1 MLQRGK
7 DKSTKV
13 CYNPEDL
20 YLPEIVTLCPCGWLY
35 KWCKI
40 ITFCSTEHN
49 IHLGPRQQQR
59 QSVQGSCSCIRMHSD
74 LGTWSPAL
82 SSQKCDAKLES
93 LNAPSLLL
101 GPGRLDWS
109 AAPAAF
115 RSWLGEGRRDNGEF
129 WRLALSGPLS
139 GFSIFTYKWHSCFLL
154 LTNNFEFH
162 LCCHIWPKF
171 RVFDK

>member
-1 MLQRGK
+1 MICQFQQECLIPGKDIGENINSRLHPLDTVDISLGDHHRQNNSSVLQRGK
-7 DKSTKV
+7 DKSNKV

-49 IHLGPRQQQR
+49 IHLGPRQQRR
-59 QSVQGSCSCIRMHSD
+59 QSVQGSCSRIRMHSD

-82 SSQKCDAKLES
+82 SSQECDAKLES
-93 LNAPSLLL
+93 LNAPSLLP

-115 RSWLGEGRRDNGEF
+115 RS
-129 WRLALSGPLS
+129 
-139 GFSIFTYKWHSCFLL
+139 
-154 LTNNFEFH
+154 
-162 LCCHIWPKF
+162 
-171 RVFDK
+171 